1 MKKGLI
7 LVILAVLFTACS
19 TIKYVPIATDTN
31 TEVRDSIIYRDS
43 VIYVPKEVIKEI
55 VPHLDTLKMEN
66 STSKA
71 TAYLDTTYNA
81 LRGTLESKEN
91 VVYRYIERE
100 KIREVHDTT
109 RIEIPVEVS
118 KVVYKTPKWAWWTLI
133 LSIVFIAL
141 IGLKIYLKLK
151 V

>member
-1 MKKGLI
+1 MKKCLI
-7 LVILAVLFTACS
+7 LVALAVIYTACS
-19 TIKYVPIATDTN
+19 TIKYVPIATETN

-55 VPHLDTLKMEN
+55 VPQLDTLKMQN
-66 STSKA
+66 SYSIA

-109 RIEIPVEVS
+109 RIEIPIEVEKPV
-118 KVVYKTPKWAWWTLI
+118 KYVPDIYKWALG
-133 LSIVFIAL
+133 VCIAL
-141 IGLKIYLKLK
+141 ILLLGLKIALKLAK
-151 V
+151 